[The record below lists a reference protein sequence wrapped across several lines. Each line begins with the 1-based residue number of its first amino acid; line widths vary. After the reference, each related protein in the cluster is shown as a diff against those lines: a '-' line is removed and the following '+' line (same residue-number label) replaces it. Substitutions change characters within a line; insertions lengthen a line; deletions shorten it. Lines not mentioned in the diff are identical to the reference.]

1 MCNQA
6 STHKSE
12 KMDGGFT
19 HGIYGLGKS
28 RKANTPHSNGQ
39 V

>member
-12 KMDGGFT
+12 KMDGGST
-19 HGIYGLGKS
+19 HGIYGPGKS
-28 RKANTPHSNGQ
+28 RKAYTPYSYGQ

>member
-1 MCNQA
+1 MRNQA
-6 STHKSE
+6 PTHKSE

-19 HGIYGLGKS
+19 HGIYGLRKS
-28 RKANTPHSNGQ
+28 RKANTPYSYGQ